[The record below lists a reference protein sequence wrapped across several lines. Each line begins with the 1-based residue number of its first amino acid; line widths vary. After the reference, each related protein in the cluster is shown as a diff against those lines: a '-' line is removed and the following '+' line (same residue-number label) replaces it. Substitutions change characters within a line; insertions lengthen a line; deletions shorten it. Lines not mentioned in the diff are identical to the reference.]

1 MISHAAAALR
11 NKKISSVELTEE
23 CLRRI
28 ERFNPALNAF
38 VTVTGDRARA
48 RASALDAE
56 LSTGRDRGPL
66 HGIPIAL
73 KDLVYTKGVR
83 TTAGS
88 KLFADFVPD
97 CDATIVA
104 MLEQAGAVVVGK
116 TGLHE
121 LAYGI
126 TSNNPHFGV
135 VRNPW
140 DPERIPGG
148 SSGGSGAAVVAGMAF
163 MAIGSDTGGSI
174 RIPASFC
181 GCAGLKPT
189 YGRVSK
195 YGVFPLGFSLDHIG
209 PLAATV
215 RDCAIT
221 LNAIAGHDPLD
232 PTTSKRP
239 VEDYCPEQPSMR
251 GVRIGRPENF
261 YYAPLDP
268 EVAQAIENALKKAAE
283 LGAEIVPVCVPDIDE
298 LNAIARVILLAE
310 AAAALEP
317 HASRR
322 ADIGADVLAL
332 LDQGRVLP
340 ATAYIQAQRLR
351 RMFIGEFSRVWDRVD
366 CLAAPTTP
374 TPAPRIGES
383 RISIAGV
390 EEDVRLA
397 TTRLVRGVNALGVPA
412 LSLPCGL
419 TAGGLPVG
427 LQLIGPAFSERMLL
441 GIGAA
446 LEDALSLPKRAPQY

>member
-1 MISHAAAALR
+1 M
-11 NKKISSVELTEE
+11 
-23 CLRRI
+23 
-28 ERFNPALNAF
+28 
-38 VTVTGDRARA
+38 
-48 RASALDAE
+48 
-56 LSTGRDRGPL
+56 
-66 HGIPIAL
+66 
-73 KDLVYTKGVR
+73 
-83 TTAGS
+83 
-88 KLFADFVPD
+88 
-97 CDATIVA
+97 
-104 MLEQAGAVVVGK
+104 
-116 TGLHE
+116 
-121 LAYGI
+121 
-126 TSNNPHFGV
+126 
-135 VRNPW
+135 RNPW

-209 PLAATV
+209 PLAPTV

-221 LNAIAGHDPLD
+221 LNAIAGHDPRD

-239 VEDYCPEQPSMR
+239 VENYCPEQPSLR
-251 GVRIGRPENF
+251 GVRIGRPENC

-283 LGAEIVPVCVPDIDE
+283 LGAEILPVRVPDVDE

-322 ADIGADVLAL
+322 EDIGSDVLAL

-351 RMFIGEFSRVWDRVD
+351 RMFIRDFSRVWERVD
-366 CLAAPTTP
+366 FLAAPTTP
-374 TPAPRIGES
+374 TPAPRIGQS

-390 EEDVRLA
+390 EQDVRLA

-427 LQLIGPAFSERMLL
+427 LQLIGPAFCERTLL
-441 GIGAA
+441 EIGAA